1 MNHADPNWWQRL
13 DTLMWSN
20 GLNDLSP
27 WQGRLVWFARL
38 VYALY
43 RDATQGFL
51 SLQAMSLVYTTLLSL
66 VPLLAVS
73 FSVLTAFGAHNALE
87 PLLHHL
93 FEPLGDQAPEVVR
106 SMMEFVEKTR
116 VGVLGSVGLVIL
128 IYTVIAMI
136 QKIEQVFNNTWR
148 VEETRP
154 FAQRVSQYLSIL
166 LVGPVLLVTLV
177 GLSTSARNTPFVES
191 VLAVQPFGTLI
202 DAGGALVPFFLIIA
216 VFTFIYSFVPNARVQ
231 FSSALIGAL
240 TAGVLWRAVGW
251 LFAHF
256 MASSTKY
263 AAIYSGLAIVILF
276 MVWVYIAWLIVL
288 IGASIAFYHQ
298 HPEYLTDR
306 SQNLCLSNRLRER
319 LALQVASYIARNFY
333 QGVPA
338 WTGDELARTLG
349 VPQINVQRTL
359 HMLEQDGLLM
369 RGADDP
375 PRFTPAK
382 APDAVTVKSLLDAV
396 HCFEEHEGDCRGA
409 ATQPGI
415 QAVESRIDAA
425 ITQALGVMTLRELAA
440 ALDEPRPVVREGTED
455 AVDEGSGAPLA

>member
-1 MNHADPNWWQRL
+1 MNQADPTWWGRL
-13 DTLMWSN
+13 DALIWSN
-20 GLNDLSP
+20 PPADAPP
-27 WQGRLVWFARL
+27 WQSRLVWFARL
-38 VYALY
+38 LYALY
-43 RDATQGFL
+43 RDATQGYL

-73 FSVLTAFGAHNALE
+73 FSVLTAFGAHNSLE
-87 PLLHHL
+87 PLLMHV

-106 SMMEFVEKTR
+106 SIMEFVEKTR

-177 GLSTSARNTPFVES
+177 GLSTSARHTPFVES
-191 VLAVQPFGTLI
+191 VLAIEPFGTLI
-202 DAGGALVPFFLIIA
+202 DAGGILVPFVLIVLTFA
-216 VFTFIYSFVPNARVQ
+216 FIYTFVPNARVQ

-240 TAGVLWRAVGW
+240 TAGVLWRLVGW

-263 AAIYSGLAIVILF
+263 AAIYSSLAIVILF
-276 MVWVYIAWLIVL
+276 MVWVYLAWLIVL

-319 LALQVASYIARNFY
+319 LALQVAGYIARNFY
-333 QGVPA
+333 GGHRPGPVTNWPA
-338 WTGDELARTLG
+338 PWA
-349 VPQINVQRTL
+349 
-359 HMLEQDGLLM
+359 
-369 RGADDP
+369 P
-375 PRFTPAK
+375 PRSTSS
-382 APDAVTVKSLLDAV
+382 APCTCWNRTAS
-396 HCFEEHEGDCRGA
+396 
-409 ATQPGI
+409 
-415 QAVESRIDAA
+415 
-425 ITQALGVMTLRELAA
+425 
-440 ALDEPRPVVREGTED
+440 
-455 AVDEGSGAPLA
+455 